1 MDEERLAH
9 ISHLDRREVQAPL
22 VASLIRAFCEAF
34 GTDATL
40 AVAQEVIREDAVR
53 SGRSL
58 AEKMEGNS
66 LEDLLKVVEDIWAE
80 DGTMEIENIRMDEGT
95 LSFDVT
101 RCGYAEMY
109 KRLDLEE
116 LGTLMS
122 CSRDV
127 PFQDG
132 FNPAIRLERS
142 TTIMGGSDRCDF
154 RYVVKRED

>member
-1 MDEERLAH
+1 MEEERLAH

-22 VASLIRAFCEAF
+22 VASLIKAFCEAF
-34 GTDATL
+34 GTDETL

-58 AEKMEGNS
+58 AEKSVGNS
-66 LEDLLKVVEDIWAE
+66 VEDLLKVVEDVWAE
-80 DGTMEIENIRMDEGT
+80 DGTMEIENIRMDERT

-109 KRLDLEE
+109 KGLGLEK
-116 LGTLMS
+116 LGTLLS

-132 FNPAIRLERS
+132 FNSAIRLKRT
-142 TTIMGGSDRCDF
+142 TTIMEGGERCDF
-154 RYVVKRED
+154 RYVMKIED